1 VDSARERVVREAS
14 SGVVGVVIVTID
26 LRRYL
31 ADCRSLAVAEIQR
44 FIPKK
49 KGRGDLLG
57 PALYDLVLDYP
68 LREAKGLRPALCLAT
83 CRALGGSEEAALP
96 TAAVIELYHNAFLV
110 HDDIEDGSEKRR
122 DSPTLHREHGVPVA
136 INVGDAMLALALR
149 PLMDNTRHL
158 GLGKA
163 LRILD
168 VIAEMARETAE
179 GQAIELDWVKNT
191 RARLEVSDDD
201 YREMVVKKT
210 AWYSFIAPVTLG
222 AIIAGASASQ
232 IEVLQA
238 FARELGIAFQI
249 RDDLLNLESDESLY
263 GKELCGDL
271 WEGKRTLML
280 LHMMRE
286 VAATS
291 PTERERIA
299 KILELRRPEKISN
312 SDKHERESLEI
323 LLTNLETAGHLT
335 SEGAARLRDHHDRQP
350 PAPTKT
356 QEDVSFL
363 FHQIKSC
370 GSITHATQICNHH
383 ASKAR
388 DILATTI
395 SFLPPSVHRDLLQA
409 LVDFT
414 VGRDL

>member
-1 VDSARERVVREAS
+1 M
-14 SGVVGVVIVTID
+14 ID

-31 ADCRSLAVAEIQR
+31 ADCRALAVAEIQR

-49 KGRGDLLG
+49 KGRADPLG

-110 HDDIEDGSEKRR
+110 HDDIEDGSERRR

-179 GQAIELDWVKNT
+179 GQAIELDWIKH
-191 RARLEVSDDD
+191 ARLDVSDDD

-222 AIIAGASASQ
+222 AIVAGADAAQ
-232 IEVLQA
+232 IGVLQR
-238 FARELGIAFQI
+238 FARELGVAFQI
-249 RDDLLNLESDESLY
+249 RDDLLNLEADESLY
-263 GKELCGDL
+263 GKESCGDL

-286 VAATS
+286 AS
-291 PTERERIA
+291 PPSRARVA
-299 KILELRRPEKISN
+299 KILGLPRPERISN
-312 SDKHERESLEI
+312 SDTQRRVDFET
-323 LLTNLETAGHLT
+323 LLADLETAGHLT
-335 SEGAARLRDHHDRQP
+335 SEGAARLRDHHDRQRA
-350 PAPTKT
+350 APTKT
-356 QEDVSFL
+356 HEDVAFL

-370 GSITHATQICNHH
+370 GSITHATEVCNHH
-383 ASKAR
+383 ATEAR
-388 DILATTI
+388 DVLAGT
-395 SFLPPSVHRDLLQA
+395 SPFLPPSVHRDLLQA